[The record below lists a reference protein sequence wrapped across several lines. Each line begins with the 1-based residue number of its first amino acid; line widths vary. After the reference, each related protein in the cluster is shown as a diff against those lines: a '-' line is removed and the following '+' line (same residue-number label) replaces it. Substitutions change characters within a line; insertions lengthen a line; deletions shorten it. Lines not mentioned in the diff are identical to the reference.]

1 MTTNTT
7 TGSAYADESYAIN
20 ARDVHF
26 EWDGMPLHYIPG
38 HPFAVH
44 MFNAMHLVLPE
55 GERAMAAALADAL
68 PLVDDERLAEEMRG
82 FIGQEITHADSHR
95 GAREYL
101 ATLGLD
107 SETTARK
114 MEWMVDRVLG
124 YSSLKGRARR
134 AWLSERMGLFAA
146 MEHYTA
152 VVGEWFLTDGGLER
166 LGTHPEMLDLLKWHG
181 AEEVEH
187 RCVVFDAYQ
196 YVDGSY
202 ARRVRTAVVASAML
216 AVLFFSTARNLY
228 NSDPELPDDRP
239 HWIRAF
245 LGSVRAGALPSA
257 RFFVTEL
264 PVYIR
269 RDFDPST
276 TGDMDAAVS
285 YLASSRAV
293 HRNEERAAE
302 EQLARTGAR
311 ITGDAATDAT
321 ATARHARGEIA

>member
-1 MTTNTT
+1 MTTETT
-7 TGSAYADESYAIN
+7 PERVHDDESYAIT

-26 EWDGMPLHYIPG
+26 DWEGMPLHYIPD

-44 MFNAMHLVLPE
+44 VFDAMHLVLPE

-95 GAREYL
+95 GAREHL

-107 SETTARK
+107 SETTARR

-124 YSSLKGRARR
+124 YRHLRGRARR
-134 AWLSERMGLFAA
+134 MWLAERLGLFAA

-152 VVGEWFLTDGGLER
+152 VVGEWFLTDDGLER
-166 LGTHPEMLDLLKWHG
+166 LGTHPEMLDLLRWHG

-202 ARRVRTAVVASAML
+202 ARRVRTAFVASLML
-216 AVLFFSTARNLY
+216 AVLFFSTARRLY
-228 NSDPELPDDRP
+228 LTDPELPADRP
-239 HWIRAF
+239 HWVRAF
-245 LGSVRAGALPSA
+245 ARSVRAGALPSA

-264 PVYIR
+264 PVYLR
-269 RDFDPST
+269 RDFDPAT
-276 TGDMDAAVS
+276 TGDMDAAVR
-285 YLASSRAV
+285 YLARSRAV
-293 HRNEERAAE
+293 HRDEERRSAGGHTPG
-302 EQLARTGAR
+302 R
-311 ITGDAATDAT
+311 AT
-321 ATARHARGEIA
+321 